1 MKKNFVLTEP
11 AVSEIPACRRVK
23 QGFTLIELLVVIAI
37 IAILAAMLM
46 PALQQARERA
56 KTSTCANNL
65 KTLGNIMTFYT
76 DDNKGYLPYPV
87 GGGRNHASGYRYWT
101 DFLVIKKYIPSS
113 HGTSYCTVKATQ
125 PSFKTL
131 GCPSSTGQAAANIAL
146 GGWRDSAMYIAQE
159 GACSD
164 YSVNY
169 FAGVSVNPLRVNGVY
184 QGEPSGDTNSINI
197 SKSYQP
203 STRILMTD
211 GGAAVVSYGPDDCPS
226 TTYPVMNRHAMRAN
240 LLFVA
245 GNVGSG
251 AIGTAGNLRQPY
263 TKNR

>member
-1 MKKNFVLTEP
+1 MKKYFVLTEP

-65 KTLGNIMTFYT
+65 KGLSNIMTFYT

-87 GGGRNHASGYRYWT
+87 GRDRNQLFRCWPYALMG
-101 DFLVIKKYIPSS
+101 KKYIPSS
-113 HGTSYCTVKATQ
+113 HGTSYCTATEETK
-125 PSFKTL
+125 FKL
-131 GCPSSTGQAAANIAL
+131 LSCPTSPGLFYTTETRVPNGGWIDSASTGEL
-146 GGWRDSAMYIAQE
+146 
-159 GACSD
+159 ACSD
-164 YSVNY
+164 YGISY
-169 FAGVSVNPLRVNGVY
+169 WAGVSVNPLRVNGVY

-203 STRILMTD
+203 STRILMAD
-211 GGAAVVSYGPDDCPS
+211 GGNAILTQGCDDAGDN
-226 TTYPVMNRHAMRAN
+226 PVMNRHAMRAN